1 MLKRE
6 KVDGFPRVDAVF
18 VEETSFGY
26 DHMDVRIKFDVF
38 TESMKARADSRSETA
53 FLKPRKN
60 SLSRGF
66 KKEVKKMQ
74 MLLKNKPEI
83 VWGGKGDMIILDV
96 WKKRQ
101 GFRHPSIGLQDAA
114 GVAEAGFAGERNDFK
129 VMGMFW
135 AGILGVTKSIRVTAA
150 EHFVNGVNDIIRKRM
165 SMLVEDRRPMI
176 LKDLA

>member
-1 MLKRE
+1 
-6 KVDGFPRVDAVF
+6 
-18 VEETSFGY
+18 
-26 DHMDVRIKFDVF
+26 MDMRIKFEVF
-38 TESMKARADSRSETA
+38 TEGMKARADGRNKMA
-53 FLKPRKN
+53 LLKPRKN
-60 SLSRGF
+60 SLGGGF

-74 MLLKNKPEI
+74 VLLKNKPEI
-83 VWGGKGDMIILDV
+83 VGSGKGDMIIWDV
-96 WKKRQ
+96 GKKTQ

-129 VMGMFW
+129 LMGMFW

-150 EHFVNGVNDIIRKRM
+150 EHFVDGVNDIIRKRM